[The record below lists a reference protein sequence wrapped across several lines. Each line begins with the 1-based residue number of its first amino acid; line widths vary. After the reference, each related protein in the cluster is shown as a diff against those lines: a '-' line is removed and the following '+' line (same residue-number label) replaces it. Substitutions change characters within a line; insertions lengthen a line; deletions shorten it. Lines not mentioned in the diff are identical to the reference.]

1 MFMFFFFSSIRLH
14 AGCSLVTGVQTFALP
29 IFFAPTRRLDR
40 SMVAAA
46 WSSLEEAEAIL
57 VMVDAA
63 AKLTGR
69 VERVL
74 EGIANRPE
82 KKYLVLNKVDLT
94 RKDKLLTI
102 ATEINARVAFDET
115 FFIAARNEIGRASC
129 RERGC
134 QYVSI
139 PGVAVTLKKN

>member
-1 MFMFFFFSSIRLH
+1 
-14 AGCSLVTGVQTFALP
+14 
-29 IFFAPTRRLDR
+29 
-40 SMVAAA
+40 
-46 WSSLEEAEAIL
+46 
-57 VMVDAA
+57 MVDAA

-115 FFIAARNEIGRASC
+115 FFIAASTGDGVPDIKAPLAALMPEGQGPFPDAEASDSPPQNAPAQ
-129 RERGC
+129 RT
-134 QYVSI
+134 
-139 PGVAVTLKKN
+139 PPP

>member
-1 MFMFFFFSSIRLH
+1 
-14 AGCSLVTGVQTFALP
+14 
-29 IFFAPTRRLDR
+29 
-40 SMVAAA
+40 
-46 WSSLEEAEAIL
+46 
-57 VMVDAA
+57 MVDAA

-115 FFIAARNEIGRASC
+115 FFIAASNGDGVPELKAHLADRKSVVSGKRWSGRLVPRCPRNI
-129 RERGC
+129 
-134 QYVSI
+134 
-139 PGVAVTLKKN
+139 KKKTAYIQHRIT